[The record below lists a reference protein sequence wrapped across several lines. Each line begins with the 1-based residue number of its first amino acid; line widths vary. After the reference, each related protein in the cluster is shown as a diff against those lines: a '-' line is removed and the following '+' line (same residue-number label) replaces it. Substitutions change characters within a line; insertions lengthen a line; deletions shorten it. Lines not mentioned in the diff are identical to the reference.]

1 MPELVY
7 LKYESLDDVLKV
19 VVYSSQSMLG
29 VVPMPYYISYKGRH
43 IVFLQTGAVG
53 NTIIHYTVMKD
64 KPQKKFIQLKRM
76 TGDYS
81 FVDGIGLDAQS
92 IYVPVLKLESSTLEF
107 PL

>member
-29 VVPMPYYISYKGRH
+29 VVPMPYYISYKGKH
-43 IVFLQTGAVG
+43 VVFLQTGAVG